1 MVFDDGWVCVYYNW
15 ITCTVLLVVDL
26 SFTSPGGPFT
36 FRVAPTSSVCFTPKS
51 RLHARRPGSNKRYI
65 ACMQE
70 QPVRVIVRLPYNRP
84 EHRQSDPVPV
94 SPPDNQRSNQG
105 PMYVLSLG
113 VMELGERELPLGSCS
128 EISWF

>member
-1 MVFDDGWVCVYYNW
+1 
-15 ITCTVLLVVDL
+15 
-26 SFTSPGGPFT
+26 
-36 FRVAPTSSVCFTPKS
+36 
-51 RLHARRPGSNKRYI
+51 
-65 ACMQE
+65 MQA

-94 SPPDNQRSNQG
+94 SPPENQRSNQG
-105 PMYVLSLG
+105 PTHVLSLG